1 VHPSI
6 PKHAAV
12 NSAFGRLQKKLG
24 AVRKRI
30 NLSAAAEMKSGE
42 YAVAQKWMEVGQ
54 AVGDFAQRASTFAQE
69 WKYLVKATRVAAR
82 AQLSTTSTAGRIP
95 KSERTPV
102 WKFCAPAL
110 KILMQK
116 GGSANLDEIIV
127 SLEESLNGILTE
139 SDRQP
144 SKSRGIPR
152 WHSTVQRAYRQ
163 CQKEGW
169 IEKQKRRDGV
179 WKITAKGKGVATD
192 NA

>member
-1 VHPSI
+1 
-6 PKHAAV
+6 
-12 NSAFGRLQKKLG
+12 
-24 AVRKRI
+24 
-30 NLSAAAEMKSGE
+30 MKSGE